1 MFTTGDNAPHGEDLS
16 FHVPLAVFAD
26 LAAQAMLLVD
36 PVSQKAMFAS
46 ARAQTLLL
54 PNGIKPHLPAPLS
67 ELLVMEEQLS
77 DQMRLALMTSS
88 PLSFGITSLVGGDRI
103 LAKVQRFSF
112 HGGPPLLLMSL
123 QDEPELAR
131 RFKSLSNEILTL
143 NQAIARRL
151 EVERSLSRT
160 TAALRRSLAIVRELA
175 AITTTDGQHL
185 ALASQVVT
193 DALGGSSAVLLTQSG
208 THFLCSATAGRGLG
222 NLQPGAH
229 LEAFSEADVLA
240 WDEAP
245 ADAEQA
251 LIAALEAT
259 IGEPLEPA
267 RTCVISYASS
277 SKPKGA
283 VVIVADDVEAFEEI
297 TTFEIGIIG
306 EALGSLLARG
316 EMEAQLNQISKMEAI
331 GQLTG
336 GIAHDFNNLL
346 TVVLGNAEALTDE
359 LGKHPELREMAE
371 IVTNAALR
379 GAELTNRLLAFARKQ
394 TLKPRVMDVSQLV
407 QGMDSLLR
415 RTLPESIAIEIVR
428 SGGLWKTEVDPGQ
441 LESAILN
448 LALNARDAMKD
459 GGALTIELA
468 NAALDDDYVAS
479 EPDLAAGQYVLIAVT
494 DTGHGIPGDML
505 QQVFQPFFT
514 TKDIGKGTGL
524 GLSMVYGF
532 VKQSGGHIRVYSE
545 VGEGTSIKLYFPR
558 SLAQEDALAFGQTN
572 RSAAGGNET
581 ILVVEDDNLV
591 RQHVVSQ
598 LKAFGYRVFEAANAK
613 QALEILHQIADI
625 DLLFTDVVM
634 PGGMGGR
641 ELSEAARAL
650 RPRLKVLFTSG
661 YTENSIVHNGK
672 LDPGIELL
680 SKPYRREQLAL
691 KLRKVLSAK

>member
-1 MFTTGDNAPHGEDLS
+1 MFTTGDNAPHGEDVP
-16 FHVPLAVFAD
+16 FHVPLSVFAD
-26 LAAQAMLLVD
+26 LTAQAMLLVD
-36 PVSQKAMFAS
+36 PLSQQALFAS

-88 PLSFGITSLVGGDRI
+88 PLSFGITGLVGGDRI

-131 RFKSLSNEILTL
+131 RFKSLSNEILAL

-193 DALGGSSAVLLTQSG
+193 DALGGSGAVLLTKSG
-208 THFLCSATAGRGLG
+208 PHFLCRATAGRGLG

-394 TLKPRVMDVSQLV
+394 TLEPRVMDVSQLV

-428 SGGLWKTEVDPGQ
+428 GGGLWKTEVDPGQ

-514 TKDIGKGTGL
+514 TKDVGKGTGL

-558 SLAQEDALAFGQTN
+558 WLAQEDALAFGQTN
-572 RSAAGGNET
+572 RSTAGGNET
-581 ILVVEDDNLV
+581 ILVVEDDHLV

-598 LKAFGYRVFEAANAK
+598 LKAFGYRVFEAANA
-613 QALEILHQIADI
+613 QEALEILHQIADI

>member
-123 QDEPELAR
+123 QDEPELAQ
-131 RFKSLSNEILTL
+131 RFKSLSNEILAL

-185 ALASQVVT
+185 ALASQVIT
-193 DALGGSSAVLLTQSG
+193 DALGGSGAVLLTQSG

-359 LGKHPELREMAE
+359 LG
-371 IVTNAALR
+371 V
-379 GAELTNRLLAFARKQ
+379 
-394 TLKPRVMDVSQLV
+394 D
-407 QGMDSLLR
+407 R
-415 RTLPESIAIEIVR
+415 RA
-428 SGGLWKTEVDPGQ
+428 
-441 LESAILN
+441 
-448 LALNARDAMKD
+448 
-459 GGALTIELA
+459 
-468 NAALDDDYVAS
+468 
-479 EPDLAAGQYVLIAVT
+479 
-494 DTGHGIPGDML
+494 
-505 QQVFQPFFT
+505 
-514 TKDIGKGTGL
+514 KGT
-524 GLSMVYGF
+524 
-532 VKQSGGHIRVYSE
+532 
-545 VGEGTSIKLYFPR
+545 P
-558 SLAQEDALAFGQTN
+558 LAG
-572 RSAAGGNET
+572 
-581 ILVVEDDNLV
+581 
-591 RQHVVSQ
+591 
-598 LKAFGYRVFEAANAK
+598 
-613 QALEILHQIADI
+613 
-625 DLLFTDVVM
+625 
-634 PGGMGGR
+634 
-641 ELSEAARAL
+641 
-650 RPRLKVLFTSG
+650 
-661 YTENSIVHNGK
+661 
-672 LDPGIELL
+672 
-680 SKPYRREQLAL
+680 
-691 KLRKVLSAK
+691 